1 MNYLRIIHQKLS
13 SGTRYSLGTCNVKKS
28 YTTMKFQGKRH
39 NCQMQNDY
47 LRVGMFRSQNATN
60 VVNAACVSNELFPT
74 DRTRAS
80 ATNLVESAFSGM
92 DILFRFSRPYAAI
105 ATVLS
110 VLSTSLLAVESRSDL
125 SSLFFVKVFQAI
137 IGGIFMQ
144 IYVCGFNQICDIEID
159 KINKPYLPLASGELT
174 MNTAIIVTALSA
186 IMSLSIA
193 MISGSRPLFC
203 GLFAWFL
210 VGTAYSANVVSSH
223 TLFHFFNDEQTHPF
237 KIYF

>member
-1 MNYLRIIHQKLS
+1 MATQLIKSLATTTSSHKVPVA

-47 LRVGMFRSQNATN
+47 LRVGMFRSQNTTN

-80 ATNLVESAFSGM
+80 ATNLVKSAFNGM

-125 SSLFFVKVFQAI
+125 SSLFFVKVFQRVKVDNFLHLHTSLEREKLRKVKEVGHPSSMTLVI
-137 IGGIFMQ
+137 DGRWQ
-144 IYVCGFNQICDIEID
+144 I
-159 KINKPYLPLASGELT
+159 
-174 MNTAIIVTALSA
+174 
-186 IMSLSIA
+186 
-193 MISGSRPLFC
+193 RR
-203 GLFAWFL
+203 GLQL
-210 VGTAYSANVVSSH
+210 D
-223 TLFHFFNDEQTHPF
+223 DEDVAD
-237 KIYF
+237 